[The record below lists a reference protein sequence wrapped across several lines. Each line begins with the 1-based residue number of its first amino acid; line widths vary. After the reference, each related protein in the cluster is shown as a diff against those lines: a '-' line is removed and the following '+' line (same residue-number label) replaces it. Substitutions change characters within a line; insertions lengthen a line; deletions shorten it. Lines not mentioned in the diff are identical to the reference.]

1 MFDLGI
7 FAIGCWAGFILGIV
21 TVGLLKKENQDEK
34 DDSQNE
40 EKTRN

>member
-1 MFDLGI
+1 VLNISI
-7 FAIGCWAGFILGIV
+7 FVIGCWVGFILGLI
-21 TVGLLKKENQDEK
+21 TFGLLRKENQDEK